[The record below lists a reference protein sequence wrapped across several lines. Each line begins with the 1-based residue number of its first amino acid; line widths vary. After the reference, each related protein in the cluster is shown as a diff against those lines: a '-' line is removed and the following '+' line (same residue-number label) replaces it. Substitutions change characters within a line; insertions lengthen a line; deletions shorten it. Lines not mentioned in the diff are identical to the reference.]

1 MSTGL
6 QILDGDTCLAL
17 LQSVPVGRV
26 AWAGDD
32 GTASVLPVNFVLDGT
47 AVVFATAPGAKMDA
61 IHAGRPLTF
70 EADDLEPAL
79 RTAWSVVV
87 TGPAQVVT
95 DPAEI
100 ERLKS
105 LPLAPWIAAPK
116 PFFARLTP
124 EKITGRRIPLHPGGV
139 TTEHIGPDDE
149 PA

>member
-6 QILDGDTCLAL
+6 QSLDSDTCLTL

-32 GTASVLPVNFVLDGT
+32 GTASILPVNFVLDGA
-47 AVVFATAPGAKMDA
+47 AVVFATAHGSKMEA
-61 IHAGRPLTF
+61 AEAGRPLTF

-79 RTAWSVVV
+79 RTAWSVIV
-87 TGPAQVVT
+87 TGPAEVVT

-116 PFFARLTP
+116 PFFVRLTP
-124 EKITGRRIPLHPGGV
+124 AKITGRRIPLHPGAI
-139 TTEHIGPDDE
+139 TTEHIDPNDE